1 MRTLIARD
9 DQQLRRLES
18 AIAALEA
25 RPPAERNRAYLLLQ
39 ALESERAELLRYSP
53 QRLRRKAAA
62 A

>member
-9 DQQLRRLES
+9 DGQLRRLES

-25 RPPAERNRAYLLLQ
+25 RPPAERRRTHLLLQ
-39 ALESERAELLRYSP
+39 ALENERAELLRYSP
-53 QRLRRKAAA
+53 HSLRKAAA